1 MYYGYAVSSTGML
14 SQYSNILLYVLSPL
28 LQIRFNIMRKEKHG
42 ICRHVFAVYLIN
54 ILFLFY
60 VKGCPGCL
68 LRYPLDLSLCIV
80 AAGLALIL
88 GIVLYLQGKYGPLL
102 CLRECIQG
110 KDFKYKYEINL
121 S

>member
-14 SQYSNILLYVLSPL
+14 SQYSNIILYALSPL

-42 ICRHVFAVYLIN
+42 ICKHVFAIYLIN
-54 ILFLFY
+54 IFLVFY

-68 LRYPLDLSLCIV
+68 LRYPLDLSLCII
-80 AAGLALIL
+80 ALCLAFLF
-88 GIVLYLQGKYGPLL
+88 GIMLYLQGKFGPLV

-110 KDFKYKYEINL
+110 KDFNYKY
-121 S
+121 